1 MRFDVNEGF
10 PSATN
15 RAAKVSNGKL
25 LLLGLYTPDLVLT
38 QLPTTLPSLTFFQ
51 LYESDTAQEY
61 NLKIKLN
68 HLESGE
74 ALLEATGGV
83 SFAQPGVSYLPMKL
97 GGVQFKT
104 AGAYV
109 FSVEADGQEPF
120 LTQFSVILQ
129 IPERA

>member
-1 MRFDVNEGF
+1 MALSQKFVLLCDEVRREH
-10 PSATN
+10 
-15 RAAKVSNGKL
+15 NGKL